1 MGERKKLPCDNC
13 RWSPTCDIGMK
24 LAAIEGGRCKAQ
36 WPQSIATAVEG
47 IAQSMSAKVVSDE
60 YQAYSDYLQTCEIMD
75 VVPLP
80 PAIREEGE

>member
-1 MGERKKLPCDNC
+1 MSEKDFKWLMIVGV
-13 RWSPTCDIGMK
+13 
-24 LAAIEGGRCKAQ
+24 AAICA
-36 WPQSIATAVEG
+36 ICVA
-47 IAQSMSAKVVSDE
+47 SAISKVRSSEAMGLYE